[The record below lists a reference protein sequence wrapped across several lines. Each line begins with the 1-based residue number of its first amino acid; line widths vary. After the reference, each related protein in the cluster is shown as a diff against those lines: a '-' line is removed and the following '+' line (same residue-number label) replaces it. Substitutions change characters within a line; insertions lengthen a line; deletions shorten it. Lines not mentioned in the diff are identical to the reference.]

1 MKEIW
6 IGGACC
12 MHGRGDRSIQN
23 CSWKVWMEAT
33 IKCAWLIFC
42 CIFHSSSCNSETIGG
57 DIVQIVQV
65 KKRRIYLMDGYW

>member
-33 IKCAWLIFC
+33 IKCAWL
-42 CIFHSSSCNSETIGG
+42 
-57 DIVQIVQV
+57 
-65 KKRRIYLMDGYW
+65 